1 MIFVYH
7 NTIKIVAVT
16 NCKEQTLAY
25 PSSCSIAGGLCLLA
39 ADYVDEILIWCHQSL
54 KSALNVKE
62 IEQLFHHKKLM
73 ISYNPSKNPY
83 LDATIG
89 YVDTSHFAGINSDV
103 SFGTWQMSSAVGGI
117 HSAVLLA
124 LKDQVSFDKNF
135 DYFLCSLAKLAMPK
149 GLLCYS
155 EPKLLKQKGVTT
167 LSKASI
173 FILFRFV
180 KQHYKT
186 QWVFLLL
193 LDLFLYERKF
203 PILPFL
209 FSFFFKN
216 RSNLNVNLD
225 SIQVQS
231 SMKVVDQSTVD
242 VIIPTIGR
250 KDYLYDVLKDLKA
263 QTHLPTNVII
273 VEQNPDEGSASEL
286 EYLTSEEWPF
296 AIKHSFTHQAG
307 ACNARNV
314 ALKQI
319 QSEWVFLA
327 DDDIRFGAD
336 FFEKAF
342 EQINKSGVKS
352 VSFSCLLKGQKQS
365 FTTVFQ
371 WITFGSGCSFVA
383 KDSLKDCEFNM
394 GYEFGFG
401 EDGDFGMQL
410 RNKGCDVLYLP
421 EPEILHLK
429 APMGGF
435 RTKPV
440 LQWQNDK
447 IQPKPSPTIM
457 LYQLLHHSAAQRN
470 SYKTT
475 LFFKYYKLQSIKNPF
490 KYFAHFQKQWNSSVF
505 WANELRK
512 QNEI

>member
-1 MIFVYH
+1 MIIAYH
-7 NTIKIVAVT
+7 NTKNIIELANVSAFSVDKAKGNSIVEVLIQVA
-16 NCKEQTLAY
+16 EAY
-25 PSSCSIAGGLCLLA
+25 P
-39 ADYVDEILIWCHQSL
+39 DEILIWCHQSL
-54 KSALNVKE
+54 KGQLNISE
-62 IEQLFHHKKLM
+62 IEQLFHHKKLLL
-73 ISYNPSKNPY
+73 SYNPSKIPY
-83 LDATIG
+83 LNATIG
-89 YVDTSHFAGINSDV
+89 YIDTSHFAGINSDV

-117 HSAVLLA
+117 HSTVLLA
-124 LKDQVSFDKNF
+124 VKYKVTFDKNF

-155 EPKLLKQKGVTT
+155 EPKLLKQKVATT
-167 LSKASI
+167 LPKASA
-173 FILFRFV
+173 FTLFRFV

-193 LDLFLYERKF
+193 LNLFLYERKF
-203 PILPFL
+203 PLLPFIS
-209 FSFFFKN
+209 SFFYRN
-216 RSNLNVNLD
+216 RIKTTIDLD
-225 SIQVQS
+225 DIIVQS
-231 SMKVVDQSTVD
+231 SRKVIDKATVD

-250 KDYLYDVLKDLKA
+250 KDYLYDVLKDFSK
-263 QTHLPTNVII
+263 QTLLPNTIII
-273 VEQNPDEGSASEL
+273 VEQNPKEGSESEL
-286 EYLTSEEWPF
+286 DYLTNEEWPF
-296 AIKHSFTHQAG
+296 QIQHIFTHQAG
-307 ACNARNV
+307 ACNARNL
-314 ALKQI
+314 ALNQT

-342 EQINKSGVKS
+342 EQINKSGVKA

-421 EPEILHLK
+421 HPEILHLK

-475 LFFKYYKLQSIKNPF
+475 LFFKYYRLQSIKNPF
-490 KYFAHFQKQWNSSVF
+490 KYFAHFQKQWDRSVF